1 MCLRVCECVELTALV
16 CMRICVCVCVCV
28 QVCISQFD
36 RYEIEFKIA
45 LPLSFIQVLA
55 QGYTDFSLNLKT
67 ASFFHFTLLTTFLS
81 IYIKRFVFHPP
92 TCITFSYMPKS
103 MIKITI

>member
-16 CMRICVCVCVCV
+16 RMCV
-28 QVCISQFD
+28 QVCVSQFD

-92 TCITFSYMPKS
+92 TCITFSDMPKS
-103 MIKITI
+103 MIKTTI